1 VLDFHS
7 IVREKENLQFNLGC
21 ISTWIG
27 YTKSKYKKDTQKIK
41 WLPTGNETIGGG
53 GEVSSRNFL

>member
-7 IVREKENLQFNLGC
+7 ILQFNLGC

-27 YTKSKYKKDTQKIK
+27 YTKIKYKKDTQKIK

-53 GEVSSRNFL
+53 GGGEQ